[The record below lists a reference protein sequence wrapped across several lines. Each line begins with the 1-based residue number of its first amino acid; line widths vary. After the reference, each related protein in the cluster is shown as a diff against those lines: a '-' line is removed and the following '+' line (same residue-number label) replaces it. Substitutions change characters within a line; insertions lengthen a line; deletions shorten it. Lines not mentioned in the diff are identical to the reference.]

1 MNTYIISSLFKNKLS
16 IIYPNLTK
24 ISTHIRKDLVTDIVK
39 KLINANMNNETR
51 VRSSE
56 LNKLMDDTVL
66 ISPTVTRNIIN

>member
-16 IIYPNLTK
+16 IIDPNLTK